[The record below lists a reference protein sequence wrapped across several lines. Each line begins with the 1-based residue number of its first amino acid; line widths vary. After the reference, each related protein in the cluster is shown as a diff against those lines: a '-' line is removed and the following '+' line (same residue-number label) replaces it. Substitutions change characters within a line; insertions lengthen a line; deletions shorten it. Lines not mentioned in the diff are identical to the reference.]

1 MSSRAPWSGSDATH
15 AEAVRVIFLT
25 HNYPRF
31 PGDLA
36 GGFLHPLA
44 VALRERGIDLS
55 VIAPS
60 DAGKGGSDQLD
71 GVPVERVRYADP
83 EQETLAYTGR
93 MQEALGSPGG
103 IAAFYGL
110 WRALRSAALEAA
122 SVPGTVVHAHWWIPA
137 GLAAP
142 AGTPMVLTSHGTDVR
157 LLDRWLPARWLARPV
172 YQRAKV
178 VTAVSRH
185 LAETI
190 ERLTGRAVPPERVQP
205 MPVDTSHWHLSTGG
219 GGVIA
224 VARLTDQKR
233 LHLLVSAVARCRSA
247 GRLIRCTIVGDGP
260 ERAALEA
267 QARSEGVIDLI
278 EFTGQLEFPA
288 VLERLQR
295 ADLFVLPARHEGF
308 GLAAAEAL
316 MVGVPLV
323 VCSDGGGLVDQ
334 AAPVASRIVFP
345 DAESIAGAI
354 VELVGHETARAAAL
368 KQGAAWRQRLAP
380 AFVAGRFERWYQE
393 ALDA

>member
-1 MSSRAPWSGSDATH
+1 M
-15 AEAVRVIFLT
+15 RVIFLT

-44 VALRERGIDLS
+44 LALRGRGIDLS

-60 DAGKGGSDQLD
+60 DAGKGGADQVD
-71 GVPVERVRYADP
+71 GVPVQRVRYADP
-83 EQETLAYTGR
+83 EHETLAYTGR
-93 MQEALGSPGG
+93 MQDALGSPGG
-103 IAAFYGL
+103 VATFYGL
-110 WRALRSAALEAA
+110 WRALRTAALEA

-172 YQRAKV
+172 YQRARV

-185 LAETI
+185 LAEAI

-224 VARLTDQKR
+224 VARLTEQKR

-247 GRLIRCTIVGDGP
+247 GRLIHCTIVGDGP

-267 QARSEGVIDLI
+267 QARSEGVVDLI
-278 EFTGQLEFPA
+278 EFTGQLEFRA

-295 ADLFVLPARHEGF
+295 ADLFVLPAQQEGF

-334 AAPVASRIVFP
+334 AAPDASRVVFP
-345 DAESIAGAI
+345 DAGSIAQAMQ
-354 VELVGHETARAAAL
+354 ELVGDGMAREAAL
-368 KQGAAWRQRLAP
+368 KHGAEWRQRLAP
-380 AFVAGRFERWYQE
+380 ATVAARFERWYQE

>member
-1 MSSRAPWSGSDATH
+1 M
-15 AEAVRVIFLT
+15 RVIFLT

-44 VALRERGIDLS
+44 LALQKRGIDLS

-60 DAGKGGSDQLD
+60 DGGKGGTDQVD
-71 GVPVERVRYADP
+71 GVPVERVRYAAP

-93 MQEALGSPGG
+93 MQDVLGSPGG
-103 IAAFYGL
+103 IATFYGL
-110 WRALRSAALEAA
+110 WRALKSAALQSA
-122 SVPGTVVHAHWWIPA
+122 SGPGTVVHAHWWIPA

-157 LLDRWLPARWLARPV
+157 LLDRWAPARWLARPV
-172 YQRAKV
+172 YQRARV

-185 LAETI
+185 LAEAI

-205 MPVDTSHWHLSTGG
+205 MPIDTSHWHLSTGG

-224 VARLTDQKR
+224 VARLTEQKR

-267 QARSEGVIDLI
+267 QARSEGVTDLI
-278 EFTGQLEFPA
+278 EFTGQLEFSD
-288 VLERLQR
+288 VLARLER
-295 ADLFVLPARHEGF
+295 ADLFVLPARQEGF
-308 GLAAAEAL
+308 GLAATEAL

-334 AAPVASRIVFP
+334 AASDAGRVVPP
-345 DAESIAGAI
+345 DAESIARAI
-354 VELVGHETARAAAL
+354 DELMVSEVARDAAL
-368 KQGAAWRQRLAP
+368 RQGAHWRERLAP
-380 AFVAGRFERWYQE
+380 DVVAGRFEQWYQE